1 MNTSYNYD
9 KQNDEI
15 IKLSIENPV
24 KINENEI
31 PKEVYFE
38 DFNKNTGN
46 TLVANNLF
54 EEKEPENLKT
64 NAHLVKEIPE
74 EKDEEQKNEDG
85 DVDLKHYFTI
95 LRTGATTGTSEIS
108 TFSLLNKLK
117 SDVLNN
123 QYYNNNLNLEKK
135 YENVNNAAINSNS
148 SQKSKPST
156 NNKSLHL
163 K

>member
-15 IKLSIENPV
+15 IKLSIENTV
-24 KINENEI
+24 NINENEL
-31 PKEVYFE
+31 PKEVFFE
-38 DFNKNTGN
+38 DFIKNTGN
-46 TLVANNLF
+46 TFV
-54 EEKEPENLKT
+54 
-64 NAHLVKEIPE
+64 PE